1 MRVGNVDGVRWL
13 MVSGLALTLGASA
26 CSNDAGGSAAPVDT
40 TVGATSA
47 TPAAASAG
55 LTRLSNHEY
64 DTAVHELLGV
74 QGPAE
79 ATFPAD
85 DLTSATTDERFE
97 HYFNAADTL
106 GEQVFASPLLASRVL
121 TCTPGED
128 AACTREIVTALG
140 TRAWHGPMELGDI
153 DRLTKVAADAIALG
167 ESPVG
172 SIKQVVK
179 TVLASPQFLYHVD
192 AAQTRL

>member
-1 MRVGNVDGVRWL
+1 MVAANVQGVRWL
-13 MVSGLALTLGASA
+13 IVAGLALTLGASA
-26 CSNDAGGSAAPVDT
+26 CTADADGSAAPVDT
-40 TVGATSA
+40 TAAT
-47 TPAAASAG
+47 TAAAPAPTG
-55 LTRLSNHEY
+55 LTRLSNREY
-64 DTAVHELLGV
+64 DIAVNDLLGV

-79 ATFPAD
+79 STFPAD
-85 DLTSATTDERFE
+85 DLTSPTTDERFE

-121 TCTPGED
+121 TCSPGAD

-140 TRAWHGPMELGDI
+140 TRAWRGPLESSDI
-153 DRLTKVAADAIALG
+153 DRLTKVAVDALALG
-167 ESPVG
+167 ETPVD

-192 AAQTRL
+192 GSATRL